1 MLKAY
6 IALYAV
12 LGLIIGA
19 VYAYMCNDLTVL
31 AVFTGMTLVAVLAI
45 AKIMERTA
53 PAEADAKEDYD
64 SYHSAHNL

>member
-1 MLKAY
+1 MVKAY

-19 VYAYMCNDLTVL
+19 AYAYMCNDLTVL
-31 AVFTGMTLVAVLAI
+31 TVFTGMDLVAVLAI
-45 AKIMERTA
+45 AKIAQRTA
-53 PAEADAKEDYD
+53 PDASAQEDCD